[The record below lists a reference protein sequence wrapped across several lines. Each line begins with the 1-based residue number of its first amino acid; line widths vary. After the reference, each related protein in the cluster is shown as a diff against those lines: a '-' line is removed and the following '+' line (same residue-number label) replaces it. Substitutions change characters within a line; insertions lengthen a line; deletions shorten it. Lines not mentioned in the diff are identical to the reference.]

1 MGDEMDD
8 MELKRGFR
16 NAWVLTLVAAVFLV
30 VFLLFTVKM
39 NTPDPAVT
47 WKMGGTPFVPASAM
61 SADGYHKPVP
71 PVAAPMG
78 DPSTAVLRQQ
88 GKPVPEKK

>member
-1 MGDEMDD
+1 MDD
-8 MELKRGFR
+8 TELKKGFL
-16 NAWVLTLVAAVFLV
+16 NAWVLTAIAAVFVV

-39 NTPDPAVT
+39 NTPAAPVT

-71 PVAAPMG
+71 
-78 DPSTAVLRQQ
+78 
-88 GKPVPEKK
+88 EKK